1 MIAWIR
7 RCVTAPG
14 EVDRLRQQLAELRA
28 EEKRL
33 RADVDNLNSAL
44 MHWRRLAGALR
55 DCNASLDEKLH
66 AMEGGS

>member
-1 MIAWIR
+1 VIAWIR
-7 RCVTAPG
+7 RCVTAPS
-14 EVDRLRQQLAELRA
+14 EVDRLRKQVDELRA

-33 RADVDNLNSAL
+33 RADIDNLNSAL

-55 DCNASLDEKLH
+55 DINASLDEKLH

>member
-1 MIAWIR
+1 VIAWIR

-14 EVDRLRQQLAELRA
+14 EVDRLRKQVDELRA

-33 RADVDNLNSAL
+33 RHDIDNLNSAL

-66 AMEGGS
+66 AMEGEA